1 MFLLRWILQNQIS
14 LNNLLT
20 QIIMNRIIAA
30 AAIVMLLFVS
40 MSFSADEFAF
50 GVKKFVGDWE
60 YEAPN
65 APYGYQNG
73 LISLTKEK
81 KALKG
86 TISIGSYTSDL
97 DEIQTKKNKL
107 TGVVNVEGE
116 RVQLELNFDK
126 NSFQGVASSSQGDI
140 PMTGKRKSE

>member
-1 MFLLRWILQNQIS
+1 
-14 LNNLLT
+14 
-20 QIIMNRIIAA
+20 MNRIIASA
-30 AAIVMLLFVS
+30 AVVMLLFVS

-73 LISLTKEK
+73 IISLTKEK

-86 TISIGSYTSDL
+86 TISIGSYSSDL
-97 DEIQTKKNKL
+97 DEIVTKKNKL
-107 TGVVNVEGE
+107 NGVVIVEGE
-116 RVQLELNFDK
+116 RVELELNFDK
-126 NSFQGVASSSQGDI
+126 DTFEGMAKSSQGNI
-140 PMTGKRKSE
+140 PMTGKRSSK

>member
-1 MFLLRWILQNQIS
+1 
-14 LNNLLT
+14 
-20 QIIMNRIIAA
+20 MNRIISSAA
-30 AAIVMLLFVS
+30 VVMLLFVS
-40 MSFSADEFAF
+40 MSFNVDEFAF

-81 KALKG
+81 KVLKG

-107 TGVVNVEGE
+107 NGVVIVEGE
-116 RVQLELNFDK
+116 RVELELNFDK
-126 NSFQGVASSSQGDI
+126 DTFEGVASSLQGNI
-140 PMTGKRKSE
+140 PMTGKRSSK

>member
-1 MFLLRWILQNQIS
+1 MK
-14 LNNLLT
+14 
-20 QIIMNRIIAA
+20 RIIASA
-30 AAIVMLLFVS
+30 AVVMLLFVS
-40 MSFSADEFAF
+40 MSFSADEAAF
-50 GVKKFVGDWE
+50 GVKKFVGLWE
-60 YEAPN
+60 YDAPN

-81 KALKG
+81 KSLKG

-97 DEIQTKKNKL
+97 DEIVTKKNKL

-116 RVQLELNFDK
+116 RVQLELDFDK
-126 NSFQGVASSSQGDI
+126 NSFEGVAMSSQGNI

>member
-1 MFLLRWILQNQIS
+1 
-14 LNNLLT
+14 
-20 QIIMNRIIAA
+20 MNRIIASA
-30 AAIVMLLFVS
+30 AVVMLLFVS

-86 TISIGSYTSDL
+86 TISIGSYSSDL
-97 DEIQTKKNKL
+97 DEIVTKKNKL
-107 TGVVNVEGE
+107 NGVVIVEGE
-116 RVQLELNFDK
+116 RVELELNFDK
-126 NSFQGVASSSQGDI
+126 DTFEGIAKSSQGNI
-140 PMTGKRKSE
+140 PMTGKRSSK

>member
-1 MFLLRWILQNQIS
+1 
-14 LNNLLT
+14 
-20 QIIMNRIIAA
+20 MNRIIASA
-30 AAIVMLLFVS
+30 AVFMLLFVS

-86 TISIGSYTSDL
+86 TISIGSYSSDL
-97 DEIQTKKNKL
+97 DEIVTKKNKL
-107 TGVVNVEGE
+107 NGVVIVEGE
-116 RVQLELNFDK
+116 RVELELNFDK
-126 NSFQGVASSSQGDI
+126 DTFEGMAKSSQGNI
-140 PMTGKRKSE
+140 PMTGKRSSK

>member
-1 MFLLRWILQNQIS
+1 
-14 LNNLLT
+14 
-20 QIIMNRIIAA
+20 
-30 AAIVMLLFVS
+30 MLLFVS

-86 TISIGSYTSDL
+86 TISIGSYSSDL
-97 DEIQTKKNKL
+97 DEIVTKKNKL
-107 TGVVNVEGE
+107 NGVVIVEGE
-116 RVQLELNFDK
+116 RVELELNFDK
-126 NSFQGVASSSQGDI
+126 DTFEGMAKSSQGNI
-140 PMTGKRKSE
+140 PMTGKRSSK

>member
-1 MFLLRWILQNQIS
+1 MK
-14 LNNLLT
+14 
-20 QIIMNRIIAA
+20 RIIASA
-30 AAIVMLLFVS
+30 AVVMLLFVS
-40 MSFSADEFAF
+40 MSFSADEAAF
-50 GVKKFVGDWE
+50 GAKKFVGLWE
-60 YEAPN
+60 YDAPN

-81 KALKG
+81 KSLKG

-97 DEIQTKKNKL
+97 DEIVTKKNKL

-116 RVQLELNFDK
+116 RVQLELDFDK
-126 NSFQGVASSSQGDI
+126 NSFEGVAMSSQGNI

>member
-1 MFLLRWILQNQIS
+1 
-14 LNNLLT
+14 
-20 QIIMNRIIAA
+20 MNRIIASA
-30 AAIVMLLFVS
+30 AVVMLLFVS

-86 TISIGSYTSDL
+86 TISIGSYSSDL
-97 DEIQTKKNKL
+97 DEIVTKKNKL
-107 TGVVNVEGE
+107 NGVVIVEGE
-116 RVQLELNFDK
+116 RVELELNFDK
-126 NSFQGVASSSQGDI
+126 DTFEGMAKSSQGNI
-140 PMTGKRKSE
+140 PMTGKRSSK